1 MLNRRG
7 FLQVAGLSTT
17 ALVLDPF
24 GGNKAVFG
32 SETPSDSLT
41 MQLYKSLSDEQRS
54 KVCLPIDHPRR
65 GYVSNWWYIHRD
77 YRIPTTFNDDQ
88 QELIKTIF
96 DSLHSREHQDAVNK
110 QVKIDQYGQAK
121 NAPAV
126 GFFGTPDDPDFEFI
140 YTGHH
145 VTRRCNAHTDKG
157 QGFGGNPIFYG
168 HFRDQFNETT
178 DHPGNPY
185 WYQGKVLN
193 KFVQELSE
201 EQQAAGLTTSRPR
214 SESPAKVL
222 KKRKDGIPGLACK
235 QLTAQQKKLLTETMR
250 KMLAMFRKDDVDATM
265 KSIADRNIVDRLRI
279 SWYSGKYDIGS
290 DGIWDT
296 WQIES
301 PEMVWYFRGQP
312 HIHSYFH
319 LQSKPLVLKKDKA
332 AKAVG

>member
-7 FLQVAGLSTT
+7 FIKLAGLSTVAAT
-17 ALVLDPF
+17 LDPLASAWAMHA
-24 GGNKAVFG
+24 GGMA
-32 SETPSDSLT
+32 TDSLP

-65 GYVSNWWYIHRD
+65 GYVSNWWYIHREH
-77 YRIPTTFNDDQ
+77 RINNAFDDDQ
-88 QELIKTIF
+88 QELIQKIF

-110 QVKIDQYGQAK
+110 QVEIDQYGAEK
-121 NAPAV
+121 NAPAI

-168 HFRDQFNETT
+168 HFRDKFNETK

-185 WYQGKVLN
+185 WYQGKAFN
-193 KFVQELSE
+193 KFVQELSA
-201 EQQAAGLTTSRPR
+201 EQQEAGLASDKPR
-214 SESPAKVL
+214 SERPAAVI
-222 KKRKDGIPGLACK
+222 KKRKEGIPGLSC
-235 QLTAQQKKLLTETMR
+235 QTLTDQQKKLLAETMR

-265 KSIADRNIVDRLRI
+265 KAIADRKIIDRLHI
-279 SWYSGKYDIGS
+279 SWYDGKFDIGS
-290 DGIWDT
+290 DKVWDT

-319 LQSKPLVLKKDKA
+319 LKTPPA
-332 AKAVG
+332 AKRKA